1 MCVYWVKGI
10 SYCLKNTGNEIFK
23 NHTGAL
29 TCQVVQL
36 SCGVCSLEGFLAR
49 VAYWWF
55 LEEMSYWPG
64 WIEAVREGRVFQSQ
78 QA

>member
-1 MCVYWVKGI
+1 M
-10 SYCLKNTGNEIFK
+10 
-23 NHTGAL
+23 
-29 TCQVVQL
+29 
-36 SCGVCSLEGFLAR
+36 EGFLAR

-64 WIEAVREGRVFQSQ
+64 WIEAGREGRVFQSQ